1 MRFPATTGE
10 TRHEYLATDD
20 QSVHVEIE
28 SGTVAVTAEAT
39 DRVVV
44 DVSGP
49 GADDVSVQQDGDRVS
64 ILGPRSRGFTRTR
77 PVHVRV
83 TAPTASD
90 LLSKVGSASVETTGT
105 LGNVRVS
112 TGSGSLALDE
122 VEGQAVVQTGSGDV
136 RAGRIG
142 AEAHL
147 KSGSGDLVVGRLGG
161 TSRLSTG
168 SGDIRVDQ
176 ADGAVSLKSGS
187 GDLRVGEA
195 ASRTSLT
202 TASGDLEVRRM
213 AVGQADLKNVS
224 GDIRL
229 GIPAGTPVWTDI
241 STGTGRVRSGLA
253 PTGAPTEGQPYVEVT
268 AKTVTGDVYLDQL

>member
-1 MRFPATTGE
+1 MYEYPAND
-10 TRHEYLATDD
+10 H

-28 SGTVAVTAEAT
+28 SGSVAVTAAPTE
-39 DRVVV
+39 RVVV
-44 DVSGP
+44 EVTGP
-49 GADDVSVQQDGDRVS
+49 GADDVSVQQDGERVTV
-64 ILGPRSRGFTRTR
+64 LGPRSRGFTRTR
-77 PVHVRV
+77 SVQVRV
-83 TAPTASD
+83 TTPPGSD
-90 LLSKVGSASVETTGT
+90 LVSKVGSASIEATGS
-105 LGNVRVS
+105 LGNVRIS
-112 TGSGSLALDE
+112 TGSGQIALDE

-142 AEAHL
+142 AEADL
-147 KSGSGDLVVGRLGG
+147 KSGSGDVLVTRLEG

-195 ASRTSLT
+195 SSRASLT

-213 AVGQADLKNVS
+213 ALGQAELKNVS

-253 PTGAPTEGQPYVEVT
+253 PTGAPAEGQPYVEVT

>member
-1 MRFPATTGE
+1 M
-10 TRHEYLATDD
+10 HEYQATEN
-20 QSVHVEIE
+20 QSVQVEIE
-28 SGTVAVTAEAT
+28 SGSLAATAAPT

-44 DVSGP
+44 ELTGP
-49 GADDVSVQQDGDRVS
+49 GADDVSVQQDGDRISV
-64 ILGPRSRGFTRTR
+64 IGPRSRGFTRTR
-77 PVHVRV
+77 SVHVRV
-83 TAPTASD
+83 TTPTGSD
-90 LLSKVGSASVETTGT
+90 LVTKLGSASVETTGT

-112 TGSGSLALDE
+112 TGSGSVTLDE
-122 VEGQAVVQTGSGDV
+122 VDGQAVVQTGSGDV
-136 RAGRIG
+136 RASRVG
-142 AEAHL
+142 AEADL
-147 KSGSGDLVVGRLGG
+147 KSGSGDVLVARLDG

-168 SGDIRVDQ
+168 SGDIRVDH

-195 ASRTSLT
+195 GTRASLT

-213 AVGQADLKNVS
+213 AAGHAELKNVS

-253 PTGAPTEGQPYVEVT
+253 ATGAPTEGQPYVEVT

>member
-1 MRFPATTGE
+1 MHEYPATE
-10 TRHEYLATDD
+10 N

-28 SGTVAVTAEAT
+28 SGSLAITAAPT

-44 DVSGP
+44 EVTGP
-49 GADDVSVQQDGDRVS
+49 GADDVSVEQDGDRVAV
-64 ILGPRSRGFTRTR
+64 LGPRSRGFTRTR
-77 PVHVRV
+77 PAHVRV
-83 TAPTASD
+83 TAPTGSA
-90 LLSKVGSASVETTGT
+90 LVSKLGSASVETNGPLGT
-105 LGNVRVS
+105 VRISV
-112 TGSGSLALDE
+112 GSGQVTLDE

-136 RAGRIG
+136 RVGRIG
-142 AEAHL
+142 AEADL
-147 KSGSGDLVVGRLGG
+147 KSGSGDLLIGRLDG

-168 SGDIRVDQ
+168 SGDIRVDH

-195 ASRTSLT
+195 AARASLT

-213 AVGQADLKNVS
+213 ATGRAELKNVS

-229 GIPAGTPVWTDI
+229 GIPSGTPVWTDI

-253 PTGAPTEGQPYVEVT
+253 PTGAPAEGQPYVEVS